1 MWGKAKPV
9 PDGFHNVTPSLV
21 VQDAS
26 RAIDFY
32 KAAFGAEAKH
42 VHRTPGGRVMHAEL
56 HIGDSI
62 VMLSDEFPGGTCKA
76 PASGGSTSATIHLY
90 LENAD
95 ETFNRSVSAGAA
107 AIMPMMDAFWGDR
120 YGQIRDPFGHVWSI
134 AVHKEDISDKE
145 VEKRGKEFMAKMAAG
160 KS

>member
-21 VQDAS
+21 VQDAA

-42 VHRTPGGRVMHAEL
+42 VHRTPDGKVMHAEL

-62 VMLSDEFPGGTCKA
+62 VTLSDEFPGGSSKA
-76 PASGGSTSATIHLY
+76 PSLSGSSSVIIHLY

-95 ETFNRSVSAGAA
+95 ETFNRAVSAGASA
-107 AIMPMMDAFWGDR
+107 AMPMTDAFWGDR
-120 YGQIRDPFGHVWSI
+120 YGQVKDPFGHVWSI
-134 AVHKEDISDKE
+134 AVRKEDLSDKE
-145 VEKRGKEFMAKMAAG
+145 VEKRGKEFMAKMAA
-160 KS
+160 KQ

>member
-21 VQDAS
+21 VQDTA
-26 RAIDFY
+26 RAVDFY
-32 KAAFGAEAKH
+32 KTAFGAEAKR
-42 VHRTPGGRVMHAEL
+42 VHHGPDGKVMHAEV

-76 PASGGSTSATIHLY
+76 PVSGGSTSATVHLY

-95 ETFNRSVSAGAA
+95 EAFNRSVSAGATV
-107 AIMPMMDAFWGDR
+107 IMPMMDAFWGDR
-120 YGQIRDPFGHVWSI
+120 YGQIKDPFGHVWSI
-134 AVHKEDISDKE
+134 ASHQEDLSDKE
-145 VEKRGKEFMAKMAAG
+145 VEKRGNEFFAKMATG
-160 KS
+160 KK